1 MFRDHRPVW
10 EEVNLDNL
18 AYNMKNIRARVKSK
32 ELFAVVKADAYG
44 HGAVEAAPVL
54 LENGATRLAI
64 AVLSEG
70 VELRKAGLE
79 CPIMILGYTPET
91 LFADVLEYD
100 LEPTL
105 FGFEYAENLS
115 KAAAAAGKTVKI
127 HIKVDTGMGRIG
139 FLPNEESVAEAVK
152 ISKLPNLEIEGL
164 FSHFSTADELNKEY
178 SNYQYKNYTWF
189 MERLLEN
196 GVKINIRDM
205 DNSAAIMDLPE
216 TNLDGARPGI
226 IMYGYYPSDEVDKSV
241 LDIKPVMTL
250 KACLL
255 HVKTLEEGQYIGYG
269 RKFKT
274 ERKSVIGTVGIGYAD
289 GYTRMLSKKAK
300 VIINGKFAPVV
311 GNICMDQCMIDLTDA
326 GEVKAGDEVILMG
339 TDGNLKFDADDIAPL
354 LGTINYEVLCMI
366 GRRVP
371 RVYTRGGQ
379 VVKVKDRL
387 ME

>member
-18 AYNMKNIRARVKSK
+18 ANNMKNIRARVKSK

-91 LFADVLEYD
+91 LFADILEYD

-105 FGFEYAENLS
+105 FGYEYAEKLS

-152 ISKLPNLEIEGL
+152 ISKLPSLEIEGL

-178 SNYQYKNYTWF
+178 SNFQYKNYTWF

-196 GVKINIRDM
+196 GVKINIRDI

-216 TNLDGARPGI
+216 TNLDGVRPGI

-274 ERKSVIGTVGIGYAD
+274 ERKSVIGTIGIGYAD

-339 TDGNLKFDADDIAPL
+339 TDGTLKFDADDIAPL

-371 RVYTRGGQ
+371 RVYIRGGE

>member
-18 AYNMKNIRARVKSK
+18 AYNMKNIRARAKSK

-70 VELRKAGLE
+70 VELRKAGIE

-91 LFADVLEYD
+91 LIADVLEYD

-105 FGFEYAENLS
+105 FSYEYAEKLS

-189 MERLLEN
+189 LEKLLEN
-196 GVKINIRDM
+196 GVKINIRDI

-216 TNLDGARPGI
+216 TNLDGVRPGI

-274 ERKSVIGTVGIGYAD
+274 ERKSVIGTIGIGYAD

-311 GNICMDQCMIDLTDA
+311 GNICMDQCMIDLTDV
-326 GEVKAGDEVILMG
+326 GEVKVGDEVILMG

-371 RVYTRGGQ
+371 RVYTRGGK

>member
-1 MFRDHRPVW
+1 MFSNHRPVW

-70 VELRKAGLE
+70 VELRKAGLQ
-79 CPIMILGYTPET
+79 CPIMILGYTPDT
-91 LFADVLEYD
+91 LIAEILEYD

-105 FGFEYAENLS
+105 FSFEYAEKLS
-115 KAAAAAGKTVKI
+115 KAAAASGKTVKI

-139 FLPNEESVAEAVK
+139 FLPNEESVQEAVK

-196 GVKINIRDM
+196 RVKINIRDI

-216 TNLDGARPGI
+216 TNLDGVRPGI

-255 HVKTLEEGQYIGYG
+255 HVKTLEEGQYVGYG

-274 ERKSVIGTVGIGYAD
+274 ERKSVIGTIGIGYAD

-311 GNICMDQCMIDLTDA
+311 GNICMDQCMIDLTDV
-326 GEVKAGDEVILMG
+326 GEVKVGDEVILMG
-339 TDGNLKFDADDIAPL
+339 TDGKLKFDADDIAPL
-354 LGTINYEVLCMI
+354 LGTINYEVLCMV

-371 RVYTRGGQ
+371 RVYTRGGK

-387 ME
+387 LE

>member
-18 AYNMKNIRARVKSK
+18 ANNMKNIRARVKSK

-64 AVLSEG
+64 AVSSEG

-91 LFADVLEYD
+91 LFADILEYD

-105 FGFEYAENLS
+105 FGYEYAEKLS

-139 FLPNEESVAEAVK
+139 FLPNEESIAEAVK

-178 SNYQYKNYTWF
+178 SNYQYKKYTWF

-196 GVKINIRDM
+196 GVKINIRDI

-216 TNLDGARPGI
+216 TNLDGVRPGI
-226 IMYGYYPSDEVDKSV
+226 IMYGYYPSSEVDKSV

-274 ERKSVIGTVGIGYAD
+274 ERKSVIGTIGIGYAD

-300 VIINGKFAPVV
+300 VIVNGKFAPVV

-339 TDGNLKFDADDIAPL
+339 TDGTLKFDADDIAPL

-371 RVYTRGGQ
+371 RVYIRGGE

>member
-18 AYNMKNIRARVKSK
+18 AYNMKNIRARAKSK

-70 VELRKAGLE
+70 VELRKAGIE

-91 LFADVLEYD
+91 LIADVLEYD

-105 FGFEYAENLS
+105 FSYEYAEKLS

-127 HIKVDTGMGRIG
+127 HIKVATGMGRIG

-189 MERLLEN
+189 LEKLLEN
-196 GVKINIRDM
+196 GVKINIRDI

-216 TNLDGARPGI
+216 TNLDGVRPGI

-274 ERKSVIGTVGIGYAD
+274 ERKSVIGTIGIGYAD

-311 GNICMDQCMIDLTDA
+311 GNICMDQCMIDLTDV
-326 GEVKAGDEVILMG
+326 GEVKVGDEVILMG

-371 RVYTRGGQ
+371 RVYTRGGK

>member
-18 AYNMKNIRARVKSK
+18 ANNMKNIRARVKSK

-91 LFADVLEYD
+91 LFADILEYD

-105 FGFEYAENLS
+105 FGYEYAEKLS

-152 ISKLPNLEIEGL
+152 ISKLPSLEIEGL

-196 GVKINIRDM
+196 GVKINIRDI

-216 TNLDGARPGI
+216 TNLDGVRPGI
-226 IMYGYYPSDEVDKSV
+226 IMYGYYPSSEVDKSV

-274 ERKSVIGTVGIGYAD
+274 ERKSVIGTIGIGYAD

-339 TDGNLKFDADDIAPL
+339 TDGTLKFDADDIAPL

-371 RVYTRGGQ
+371 RVYIRGGE

>member
-1 MFRDHRPVW
+1 MFKDHRPVW

-32 ELFAVVKADAYG
+32 EIFAVVKADAYG
-44 HGAVEAAPVL
+44 HGAVEVAPVL
-54 LENGATRLAI
+54 LENGATRLAVAI
-64 AVLSEG
+64 LTEG
-70 VELRKAGLE
+70 VELRKAGIA

-91 LFADVLEYD
+91 LFGDILEYD

-105 FGFEYAENLS
+105 FSYEYAEKLS

-139 FLPNEESVAEAVK
+139 FLPNEESVDEAVK
-152 ISKLPNLEIEGL
+152 LSKLANLEVEGL

-178 SNYQYKNYTWF
+178 SNYQYKNYNWF
-189 MERLLEN
+189 LDKLVEN
-196 GVKINIRDM
+196 GVKINIRDI

-216 TNLDGARPGI
+216 TNLEGARPGI
-226 IMYGYYPSDEVDKSV
+226 ILYGYYPSDEVDKKV

-250 KACLL
+250 KACIL
-255 HVKTLEEGQYIGYG
+255 HIKTLEEGQFIGYG

-274 ERKSVIGTVGIGYAD
+274 ERKSVIGTLGIGYAD

-311 GNICMDQCMIDLTDA
+311 GNICMDQCMLDLTDV
-326 GEVKAGDEVILMG
+326 GDVKVGDDVILMG
-339 TDGNLKFDADDIAPL
+339 TDGNLKFDVDDIAPL

-371 RVYTRGGQ
+371 RVYTKGGK
-379 VVKVKDRL
+379 VVKVKDL
-387 ME
+387 LLK

>member
-18 AYNMKNIRARVKSK
+18 ANNMKNIRAKVKSK

-91 LFADVLEYD
+91 LFADILEYD

-105 FGFEYAENLS
+105 FGYEYAEKLS

-152 ISKLPNLEIEGL
+152 ISKLPSLEIEGL

-178 SNYQYKNYTWF
+178 SNFQYKNYTWF

-196 GVKINIRDM
+196 GVKINIRDI

-216 TNLDGARPGI
+216 TNLDGVRPGI

-274 ERKSVIGTVGIGYAD
+274 ERKSVIGTIGIGYAD

-339 TDGNLKFDADDIAPL
+339 TDGTLKFDADDIAPL

-371 RVYTRGGQ
+371 RVYIRGGE

>member
-1 MFRDHRPVW
+1 
-10 EEVNLDNL
+10 
-18 AYNMKNIRARVKSK
+18 
-32 ELFAVVKADAYG
+32 
-44 HGAVEAAPVL
+44 
-54 LENGATRLAI
+54 
-64 AVLSEG
+64 
-70 VELRKAGLE
+70 
-79 CPIMILGYTPET
+79 
-91 LFADVLEYD
+91 
-100 LEPTL
+100 
-105 FGFEYAENLS
+105 
-115 KAAAAAGKTVKI
+115 
-127 HIKVDTGMGRIG
+127 MGRIG

-152 ISKLPNLEIEGL
+152 ISKLPSLEIEGL

-178 SNYQYKNYTWF
+178 SNFQYKNYTWF

-196 GVKINIRDM
+196 GVKINIRDI

-216 TNLDGARPGI
+216 TNLDGVRPGI

-274 ERKSVIGTVGIGYAD
+274 ERKSVIGTIGIGYAD

-339 TDGNLKFDADDIAPL
+339 TDGTLKFDADDIAPL

-371 RVYTRGGQ
+371 RVYIRGGE